1 MMYPMTLPFQPPLE
15 PMLAKSAAFP
25 EDTGWLYEPK
35 WDGFR
40 AIAFKDG
47 AEITLVSRDKKP
59 LNRYFPEL
67 VDLLAKELTED
78 CVIDGEIVIPGR
90 NGLDFEALLVR
101 IHPAESRVKKL
112 AAESP
117 SSFVA
122 FDLLARDSED
132 LRETDLSE
140 RRAALESMLIDA
152 VQLPAGTRRSGR
164 GLERNV
170 VKSLSGGSKL
180 ALTPQ
185 TDDPKLAAV
194 WFDVFEGAGLDGV
207 IAKKPDQKYR
217 PGERAMLKIKHVRT
231 ADCVV
236 GGYRL
241 NKAKDGVGSLL
252 LGLYDDS
259 GVLHYVGHTSSFKA
273 PVRREL
279 LQDFSAL
286 EGGKSFGEGRTPGGP
301 SRWTDAQGA
310 TWVPVEPS
318 RVCEVAYDHLQGRR
332 FRHATTFKRWRP
344 EKPPRD
350 CTFEQILTEAASS

>member
-1 MMYPMTLPFQPPLE
+1 
-15 PMLAKSAAFP
+15 MLAKSASFP
-25 EDTGWLYEPK
+25 EDNGWLYEPK

-47 AEITLVSRDKKP
+47 DEITIVSRDKKP

-67 VDLLAKELTED
+67 TELLVAELTED

-90 NGLDFEALLVR
+90 HGLEFESLLLR
-101 IHPAESRVKKL
+101 IHPAESRVRKL

-117 SSFVA
+117 ASFVA
-122 FDLLARDSED
+122 FDLLARGSKD
-132 LRETDLSE
+132 LRETDLSD
-140 RRAALESMLIDA
+140 RRAGLESLLEAA
-152 VQLPAGTRRSGR
+152 VQLPAGTTRSGR
-164 GLERNV
+164 GLERDV
-170 VKSLSGGSKL
+170 VKALDGGSKL
-180 ALTPQ
+180 AITPQ
-185 TDDPKLAAV
+185 TDNPKLAKV
-194 WFDVFEGAGLDGV
+194 WFEVFEGAGLDGV
-207 IAKKPDQKYR
+207 IAKKPDQRYR
-217 PGERAMLKIKHVRT
+217 PGDRVMLKIKHIRT

-279 LQDFSAL
+279 LEEFSTL
-286 EGGKSFGEGRTPGGP
+286 EGGVSFGDGRTPGGP
-301 SRWTDAQGA
+301 SRWTGAQGA

-318 RVCEVAYDHLQGRR
+318 RVCEVAYDHLQGNR

-344 EKPPRD
+344 EKPPEE
-350 CTFEQILTEAASS
+350 CTFEQILPDARRK